1 MKKKK
6 RADLAENV
14 PELLR
19 ELAVLR
25 TFVDESVQQF
35 SLDVKARIDEIAHVL
50 GTAGCAGCRSRA
62 AGPAPG
68 DEDGQA
74 PGDHSAVIPR
84 EGRVKDLKR
93 IHDLVSLLSE
103 ALLSR
108 E

>member
-1 MKKKK
+1 MKKKR

-25 TFVDESVQQF
+25 AFVDESVQQF
-35 SLDVKARIDEIAHVL
+35 SLDVKARIDEIAHALENGGRPDAGHVL
-50 GTAGCAGCRSRA
+50 
-62 AGPAPG
+62 P
-68 DEDGQA
+68 D
-74 PGDHSAVIPR
+74 PR
-84 EGRVKDLKR
+84 LVTKMVKRLESLGRHPTRGRVKDLKR

>member
-1 MKKKK
+1 MKRKK

-35 SLDVKARIDEIAHVL
+35 GLDVKARIDEIAHVL
-50 GTAGCAGCRSRA
+50 GNGGAPDAGHVL
-62 AGPAPG
+62 P
-68 DEDGQA
+68 D
-74 PGDHSAVIPR
+74 PR
-84 EGRVKDLKR
+84 LVAKMVKRLESLGRHPTRGRVKDLKR
-93 IHDLVSLLSE
+93 IHDIVSLLSE

>member
-14 PELLR
+14 SELLR
-19 ELAVLR
+19 ELAILR

-50 GTAGCAGCRSRA
+50 GTAGAPDAGHVL
-62 AGPAPG
+62 P
-68 DEDGQA
+68 D
-74 PGDHSAVIPR
+74 PR
-84 EGRVKDLKR
+84 LVTKMVKRLESLGRHPTRGRVKDLKR
-93 IHDLVSLLSE
+93 IHDLVSFLSE